1 MKAKMA
7 HIDRC
12 RAPLR
17 VTPAQP
23 SKHLDGPHPHRGHA
37 HTSLIV
43 APAPTHEQM
52 QIALDAAAGN
62 MESLHSMKAEQYYT
76 AVFPLSSNTI
86 HDC

>member
-1 MKAKMA
+1 MDPI
-7 HIDRC
+7 HIEG
-12 RAPLR
+12 
-17 VTPAQP
+17 V
-23 SKHLDGPHPHRGHA
+23 

-52 QIALDAAAGN
+52 QTALNAAAGN

-86 HDC
+86 HD